1 MLCSCFELFLDS
13 EVKYYIYCAIAT
25 GEVYFQLR
33 KSLYKSITIETE
45 IVAHDLYV
53 SSMERMF
60 TRVFTLIIGNK
71 IKQHLMNTFICE
83 W

>member
-1 MLCSCFELFLDS
+1 MLCNCLELFFDS
-13 EVKYYIYCAIAT
+13 EVKVLHLLCIT

-45 IVAHDLYV
+45 IVARDLYV

-83 W
+83 